1 MPEQLNQGLK
11 LALQTFD
18 NGDYAKVIEL
28 VSSAKLGSDD
38 IVDKIPRRRIL
49 T

>member
-1 MPEQLNQGLK
+1 MPAPLNQGLK

-18 NGDYAKVIEL
+18 NDDYAKVITL
-28 VSSAKLGSDD
+28 VSSAKFGSDD